1 MTQTVPENQ
10 AQNPEMGVQVPG
22 ATVRQLTHG
31 KDLSS
36 VPMWR
41 IRLRLMRRSF
51 ATTWGLFRE
60 NRMGMFGLAL
70 IILFAAMALV
80 HPILMATVWDPA
92 IYDPVVGYHS
102 VTTEYT
108 VVEDGTVT
116 DEATQ
121 IEQTQ
126 ARLEL
131 NPTVKAGDVVSI
143 PTQPAPPSIAG
154 EYPHFLGTDPYGR
167 DILSQLLYSTRAAFF
182 LGAVAA
188 LTTVIIATSV
198 GSIAAYFGGWIDS
211 GLMRFADLILLMPL
225 LPVLILLSAMLEITM
240 VTLGVM
246 IGILSG
252 FGGVAIVLKSQAL
265 SIKVKS
271 YIDAAR
277 VAGGSDW
284 HVILRHIIPNV
295 LPLSFLYMMFGVTEA
310 IAIEATLSFFGLL
323 NVPMTWG
330 IMINN
335 AQDNGYLLS
344 GTSYWWLLFPAGLAV
359 TFLCFAFFLV
369 GRGMDEV
376 INPRLRARR

>member
-1 MTQTVPENQ
+1 MTLPDNQ
-10 AQNPEMGVQVPG
+10 VQNPELGVQVPG

-31 KDLSS
+31 RDLSG
-36 VPMWR
+36 VPMWQ

-51 ATTWGLFRE
+51 GTTWGLFRE
-60 NRMGMFGLAL
+60 NRLGMVGLAL
-70 IILFAAMALV
+70 ILLFAVMAVV

-92 IYDPVVGYHS
+92 IYDPVVGYNA

-116 DEATQ
+116 DPATQ

-131 NPTVKAGDVVSI
+131 NPTVDAGDVVSI
-143 PTQPAPPSIAG
+143 PTQPAPPSAAG
-154 EYPHFLGTDPYGR
+154 EYPHYLGTDAHGR
-167 DILSQLLYSTRAAFF
+167 DILSQLLFSTRAAFF

-188 LTTVIIATSV
+188 LTTVLIATTV
-198 GSIAAYFGGWIDS
+198 GGIAAYFGGWIDS

-225 LPVLILLSAMLEITM
+225 LPVLILLSAMFEVTM
-240 VTLGVM
+240 ITLGLM

-284 HVILRHIIPNV
+284 WVIFKHIVPNV

-310 IAIEATLSFFGLL
+310 IAIESTLSFFGLL
-323 NVPMTWG
+323 NVDMTWG
-330 IMINN
+330 LMIES
-335 AQDNGYLLS
+335 ARTNGYLLS

-359 TFLCFAFFLV
+359 SFLCFAFFLV

-376 INPRLRARR
+376 INPRLRARG

>member
-1 MTQTVPENQ
+1 MTLPDNQ
-10 AQNPEMGVQVPG
+10 AQNPDLGVPVPG
-22 ATVRQLTHG
+22 ASVRQLTKG
-31 KDLSS
+31 RDLAG
-36 VPMWR
+36 VPMWQ

-51 ATTWGLFRE
+51 STTWGLFRE
-60 NRMGMFGLAL
+60 NRMGMIGLAL
-70 IILFAAMALV
+70 IILFAGMAIA

-92 IYDPVVGYHS
+92 IYDPVTGYDA
-102 VTTEYT
+102 VTTDFT
-108 VVEDGTVT
+108 VVEDGAVT
-116 DEATQ
+116 DPATQ

-131 NPTVKAGDVVSI
+131 NPTVDAGDVVSI
-143 PTQPAPPSIAG
+143 PTQPAPPTLTG
-154 EYPHFLGTDPYGR
+154 EYPHFLGTDANGR
-167 DILSQLLYSTRAAFF
+167 DIFSQLLFSTRAAFF
-182 LGAVAA
+182 LGVVAA
-188 LTTVIIATSV
+188 LTTVLIATTV
-198 GSIAAYFGGWIDS
+198 GAIAAYFGGWIDS

-225 LPVLILLSAMLEITM
+225 LPVLILLSAMFEITM

-284 HVILRHIIPNV
+284 HVIFRHIVPNV

-323 NVPMTWG
+323 NVQMTWG

-335 AQDNGYLLS
+335 AQTNGYLLS

-359 TFLCFAFFLV
+359 SFLCFAFFMV

-376 INPRLRARR
+376 INPRLRARG

>member
-1 MTQTVPENQ
+1 MTLPDNQ
-10 AQNPEMGVQVPG
+10 AQNPELGVQVPG
-22 ATVRQLTHG
+22 ASVRQLTHG
-31 KDLSS
+31 RDLAG
-36 VPMWR
+36 VPMWQ

-60 NRMGMFGLAL
+60 NRMGMVGLAL
-70 IILFAAMALV
+70 ILLFAAMAIA

-92 IYDPVVGYHS
+92 IYDPVTGYDA
-102 VTTEYT
+102 VTTEFT
-108 VVEDGTVT
+108 VVEDGAVT
-116 DEATQ
+116 DPATQ

-131 NPTVKAGDVVSI
+131 NPTVDAGDVVTI
-143 PTQPAPPSIAG
+143 PTQPAPPTLTG
-154 EYPHFLGTDPYGR
+154 EYPHVLGTDANGR
-167 DILSQLLYSTRAAFF
+167 DIFSQLLYSTRSAFF
-182 LGAVAA
+182 LGVVAA
-188 LTTVIIATSV
+188 LTTVLIATTV
-198 GSIAAYFGGWIDS
+198 GAIAAYFGGWIDS

-225 LPVLILLSAMLEITM
+225 LPVLILLSAMFEITM

-284 HVILRHIIPNV
+284 HVIFRHIVPNV

-335 AQDNGYLLS
+335 AQTNGYLLS

-359 TFLCFAFFLV
+359 SFLCFAFFMV

-376 INPRLRARR
+376 INPRLRARG

>member
-1 MTQTVPENQ
+1 MTLPIQDNQ
-10 AQNPEMGVQVPG
+10 AQNPELGVQVPG
-22 ATVRQLTHG
+22 ASVRQLTQG
-31 KDLSS
+31 RDLAG
-36 VPMWR
+36 VPMWQ

-60 NRMGMFGLAL
+60 NRMGMVGLAL
-70 IILFAAMALV
+70 IILFAAMAIA

-92 IYDPVVGYHS
+92 VYDPVTGYDA
-102 VTTEYT
+102 VTTDFV
-108 VVEDGTVT
+108 VVEDGAVT
-116 DEATQ
+116 DPATQ

-131 NPTVKAGDVVSI
+131 NPTVDAGDTVSI
-143 PTQPAPPSIAG
+143 PTQPAPPTLTG
-154 EYPHFLGTDPYGR
+154 ENPHFLGTDANGR
-167 DILSQLLYSTRAAFF
+167 DIFSQLLFSTRAAFF
-182 LGAVAA
+182 LGVVAA
-188 LTTVIIATSV
+188 LTTVLIATTV
-198 GSIAAYFGGWIDS
+198 GAIAAYFGGWIDS

-225 LPVLILLSAMLEITM
+225 LPVLILLSAMFEITM

-284 HVILRHIIPNV
+284 HVIFRHIVPNV

-323 NVPMTWG
+323 NVQMTWG

-335 AQDNGYLLS
+335 AQTNGYLLS

-359 TFLCFAFFLV
+359 SFLCFAFFLV

-376 INPRLRARR
+376 INPRLRARG

>member
-1 MTQTVPENQ
+1 
-10 AQNPEMGVQVPG
+10 
-22 ATVRQLTHG
+22 
-31 KDLSS
+31 
-36 VPMWR
+36 
-41 IRLRLMRRSF
+41 
-51 ATTWGLFRE
+51 
-60 NRMGMFGLAL
+60 
-70 IILFAAMALV
+70 
-80 HPILMATVWDPA
+80 
-92 IYDPVVGYHS
+92 
-102 VTTEYT
+102 
-108 VVEDGTVT
+108 VVEDGALT

-121 IEQTQ
+121 MEVTK

-131 NPTVKAGDVVSI
+131 NPTIDVGDVVNDVQ
-143 PTQPAPPSIAG
+143 QPAPPTWDGQYA
-154 EYPHFLGTDPYGR
+154 HFLGTDTQGR

-188 LTTVIIATSV
+188 ITTVLIATTV

-211 GLMRFADLILLMPL
+211 SLMRFADLVLLMPL
-225 LPVLILLSAMLEITM
+225 LPVLILLSAMFEITM

-246 IGILSG
+246 IGVLSG

-265 SIKVKS
+265 AVKVKS

-284 HVILRHIIPNV
+284 HVIFRHIVPNV
-295 LPLSFLYMMFGVTEA
+295 LPLSFLFMMFGVTEA

-330 IMINN
+330 IMINS
-335 AQDNGYLLS
+335 AQNNGYLLS

-359 TFLCFAFFLV
+359 SFLCFAFFLV

-376 INPRLRARR
+376 INPRLRAR

>member
-1 MTQTVPENQ
+1 MTLPDNQ
-10 AQNPEMGVQVPG
+10 VQNPELGVQVPG
-22 ATVRQLTHG
+22 ASVRQLTHG
-31 KDLSS
+31 RDLAG
-36 VPMWR
+36 VPMWQ

-60 NRMGMFGLAL
+60 NRMGMVGLAL
-70 IILFAAMALV
+70 ILLFAAMAIA

-92 IYDPVVGYHS
+92 IYDPVTGYDA
-102 VTTEYT
+102 VTTEFT
-108 VVEDGTVT
+108 VVEDGAVT
-116 DEATQ
+116 DPATQ

-131 NPTVKAGDVVSI
+131 NPTVDAGDVVSI
-143 PTQPAPPSIAG
+143 PTQPAPPTLTG
-154 EYPHFLGTDPYGR
+154 DYPHFLGTDANGR
-167 DILSQLLYSTRAAFF
+167 DIFSQLLFSTRAAFF
-182 LGAVAA
+182 LGVVAA
-188 LTTVIIATSV
+188 LTTVLIATTV
-198 GSIAAYFGGWIDS
+198 GAIAAYFGGWIDS

-225 LPVLILLSAMLEITM
+225 LPVLILLSAMFEITM

-284 HVILRHIIPNV
+284 HVIFRHIVPNV

-335 AQDNGYLLS
+335 AQTNGYLLS

-359 TFLCFAFFLV
+359 SFLCFAFFLV

-376 INPRLRARR
+376 INPRLRARG

>member
-1 MTQTVPENQ
+1 MTLPDNQ
-10 AQNPEMGVQVPG
+10 AQNPELGVQVPG
-22 ATVRQLTHG
+22 ATVRQLTQG
-31 KDLSS
+31 RDLSS
-36 VPMWR
+36 TPMWR

-60 NRMGMFGLAL
+60 NRLGMLGLVLIGVFAL
-70 IILFAAMALV
+70 MAV
-80 HPILMATVWDPA
+80 AHPILMATVWDPA
-92 IYDPVVGYHS
+92 IYDPVNGYDS
-102 VTTEYT
+102 VTTEFT
-108 VVEDGTVT
+108 VVEDGMVT

-121 IEQTQ
+121 IEQTE

-131 NPTVKAGDVVSI
+131 NPTIDAGDVVAI
-143 PTQPAPPSIAG
+143 PTQPAPPTLTG
-154 EYPHFLGTDPYGR
+154 ENPHILGTDARGR

-188 LTTVIIATSV
+188 LTTVLIATTV
-198 GSIAAYFGGWIDS
+198 GAIAAYFGGWIDS

-225 LPVLILLSAMLEITM
+225 LPVLILLSAMFQMTM
-240 VTLGVM
+240 VILGVM

-284 HVILRHIIPNV
+284 HVIFRHIVPNV

-310 IAIEATLSFFGLL
+310 IAIESTLSFFGLL
-323 NVPMTWG
+323 NVDMTWG
-330 IMINN
+330 LMIES
-335 AQDNGYLLS
+335 ARTNGYLLS

-359 TFLCFAFFLV
+359 TFLCFGFFLV

-376 INPRLRARR
+376 VNPRLRARG

>member
-1 MTQTVPENQ
+1 MTLPIQDNQ
-10 AQNPEMGVQVPG
+10 AQNPELGVPVPG
-22 ATVRQLTHG
+22 ASVRQLTHG
-31 KDLSS
+31 RDLSG
-36 VPMWR
+36 VPMWQ

-60 NRMGMFGLAL
+60 NRMGMVGLAL
-70 IILFAAMALV
+70 IILFAAMAIA

-92 IYDPVVGYHS
+92 IYDPVTGYDA
-102 VTTEYT
+102 VTTEFT
-108 VVEDGTVT
+108 VVEDGAVT
-116 DEATQ
+116 DPATQ

-131 NPTVKAGDVVSI
+131 NPTVDAGDVVSI
-143 PTQPAPPSIAG
+143 PTQPAPPTLTG
-154 EYPHFLGTDPYGR
+154 ENPHFLGTDANGR
-167 DILSQLLYSTRAAFF
+167 DIFSQLLFSTRAAFF
-182 LGAVAA
+182 LGVVAA
-188 LTTVIIATSV
+188 LTTVLIATTV
-198 GSIAAYFGGWIDS
+198 GAIAAYFGGWIDS

-225 LPVLILLSAMLEITM
+225 LPVLILLSAMFEITM

-284 HVILRHIIPNV
+284 HVIFRHIVPNV

-323 NVPMTWG
+323 NVQMTWG

-335 AQDNGYLLS
+335 AQTNGYLLS

-359 TFLCFAFFLV
+359 SFLCFAFFLV

-376 INPRLRARR
+376 INPRLRARG

>member
-1 MTQTVPENQ
+1 MTLPIQDNQ
-10 AQNPEMGVQVPG
+10 AQNPDLGVPVPG
-22 ATVRQLTHG
+22 ASVRQLTHG
-31 KDLSS
+31 RDLAG
-36 VPMWR
+36 VPMWQ

-51 ATTWGLFRE
+51 STTWGLFRE
-60 NRMGMFGLAL
+60 NRMGMIGLAL
-70 IILFAAMALV
+70 IILFAAMAIA

-92 IYDPVVGYHS
+92 VYDPVTGYDA
-102 VTTEYT
+102 VTTDFT
-108 VVEDGTVT
+108 VVEDGAVT
-116 DEATQ
+116 DPATQ

-131 NPTVKAGDVVSI
+131 NPTVDAGDVVSI
-143 PTQPAPPSIAG
+143 PTQPAPPTLTG
-154 EYPHFLGTDPYGR
+154 EYPHFLGTDANGR
-167 DILSQLLYSTRAAFF
+167 DIFSQLLFSTRAAFF
-182 LGAVAA
+182 LGVVAA
-188 LTTVIIATSV
+188 LTTVLIATTV
-198 GSIAAYFGGWIDS
+198 GAIAAYFGGWIDS

-225 LPVLILLSAMLEITM
+225 LPVLILLSAMFEITM

-246 IGILSG
+246 IGVLSG

-284 HVILRHIIPNV
+284 HVIFRHIVPNV

-323 NVPMTWG
+323 NVQMTWG

-335 AQDNGYLLS
+335 AQTNGYLLS

-359 TFLCFAFFLV
+359 SFLCFAFFMV

-376 INPRLRARR
+376 INPRLRARG

>member
-1 MTQTVPENQ
+1 MTMEDHPAAE
-10 AQNPEMGVQVPG
+10 AELGVQVGG
-22 ATVRQLTHG
+22 ASVKQLTDG
-31 KDLSS
+31 AALAKT
-36 VPMWR
+36 PMWK
-41 IRLRLMRRSF
+41 IRWKLFQRSF
-51 ATTWGLFRE
+51 GVTWGLFKE
-60 NRMGMFGLAL
+60 NKMGMFGLAL
-70 IILFAAMALV
+70 IGLFAVMAV
-80 HPILMATVWDPA
+80 IHPILMATVWDPA
-92 IYDPVVGYHS
+92 VYDPVDGYDA
-102 VTTEYT
+102 VTTEFT
-108 VVEDGTVT
+108 VVETGAVT

-121 IEQTQ
+121 IGLNE

-131 NPTVKAGDVVSI
+131 NPTIDVGDVVTV
-143 PTQPAPPSIAG
+143 PTQPAPPTVSDD
-154 EYPHFLGTDPYGR
+154 HWHLLGTDARGR

-188 LTTVIIATSV
+188 ITTVLIATTV
-198 GSIAAYFGGWIDS
+198 GSIAAYFGGWIDG
-211 GLMRFADLILLMPL
+211 GLMRFADLVLLMPL

-246 IGILSG
+246 IGVLSG

-265 SIKVKS
+265 SVKVKS
-271 YIDAAR
+271 YIDAAK

-284 HVILRHIIPNV
+284 HVIFRHIVPNV
-295 LPLSFLYMMFGVTEA
+295 LPLSFLFMMFGVTEA

-335 AQDNGYLLS
+335 AQTNGYLLS

-359 TFLCFAFFLV
+359 SFLCFAFFLV

-376 INPRLRARR
+376 INPRLRAR

>member
-1 MTQTVPENQ
+1 MTLPDNQ
-10 AQNPEMGVQVPG
+10 VQNPELGVQVPG

-31 KDLSS
+31 RDLSG
-36 VPMWR
+36 VPMWQ

-51 ATTWGLFRE
+51 GTTWGLFRE
-60 NRMGMFGLAL
+60 NRLGMVGLAL
-70 IILFAAMALV
+70 ILLFAVMAV
-80 HPILMATVWDPA
+80 IHPILMATVWDPA
-92 IYDPVVGYHS
+92 VYDPVVGYNA

-116 DEATQ
+116 DPATQ

-131 NPTVKAGDVVSI
+131 NPTVDAGDVVSI
-143 PTQPAPPSIAG
+143 PTQPAPPSMAG
-154 EYPHFLGTDPYGR
+154 EYPHYLGTDAHGR
-167 DILSQLLYSTRAAFF
+167 DILSQLLFSTRAAFF

-188 LTTVIIATSV
+188 LTTVLIATTV
-198 GSIAAYFGGWIDS
+198 GGIAAYFGGWIDS

-225 LPVLILLSAMLEITM
+225 LPVLILLSAMFEVTM
-240 VTLGVM
+240 ITLGLM

-284 HVILRHIIPNV
+284 WVIFKHIVPNV

-310 IAIEATLSFFGLL
+310 IAIESTLSFFGLL
-323 NVPMTWG
+323 NVDMTWG
-330 IMINN
+330 LMIES
-335 AQDNGYLLS
+335 ARTNGYLLS

-359 TFLCFAFFLV
+359 SFLCFAFFLV

-376 INPRLRARR
+376 INPRLRARG

>member
-1 MTQTVPENQ
+1 MTLPDNQ
-10 AQNPEMGVQVPG
+10 AQNPELGVPVPG
-22 ATVRQLTHG
+22 ASVRQLTHG
-31 KDLSS
+31 RDLSG
-36 VPMWR
+36 VPMWQ

-60 NRMGMFGLAL
+60 NRMGMIGLAL
-70 IILFAAMALV
+70 IILFAAMAIA

-92 IYDPVVGYHS
+92 IYDPVTGYDA
-102 VTTEYT
+102 VTTDFT
-108 VVEDGTVT
+108 VVEDGAVT
-116 DEATQ
+116 DPATQ

-131 NPTVKAGDVVSI
+131 NPTVDAGDVVSI
-143 PTQPAPPSIAG
+143 PTQPAPPTLTG
-154 EYPHFLGTDPYGR
+154 ENPHFLGTDANGR
-167 DILSQLLYSTRAAFF
+167 DIFSQLLFSTRAAFF
-182 LGAVAA
+182 LGVVAA
-188 LTTVIIATSV
+188 LTTVLIATTV
-198 GSIAAYFGGWIDS
+198 GAIAAYFGGWIDS

-225 LPVLILLSAMLEITM
+225 LPVLILLSAMFEITM

-246 IGILSG
+246 IGVLSG

-277 VAGGSDW
+277 VAGGSDL
-284 HVILRHIIPNV
+284 HVIFRHIVPNV

-323 NVPMTWG
+323 NVQMTWG

-335 AQDNGYLLS
+335 AQTNGYLLS

-359 TFLCFAFFLV
+359 SFLCFAFFMV

-376 INPRLRARR
+376 INPRLRARG